1 MIKKINKIFSKESFL
16 VLALIILNTL
26 NLLLFTDNTTILTN
40 SIFILGIYFYLS
52 DRKDK
57 KVLLLTLLHFSF
69 YGVIFESLIIRH
81 TNVLKYKNP
90 NKYINIP
97 LWLFPIYCSFAL
109 GAIET
114 YKIFNLIIKK

>member
-1 MIKKINKIFSKESFL
+1 MIEKVCKIFSKESFL

-26 NLLLFTDNTTILTN
+26 NLLLFIDNTIILLN
-40 SIFILGIYFYLS
+40 SIIILCVYFYLS
-52 DRKDK
+52 GRNDK

-90 NKYINIP
+90 NKYVNIP
-97 LWLFPIYCSFAL
+97 LWLFPVYCSFAL

>member
-1 MIKKINKIFSKESFL
+1 MIKKVNKIFSKESFL

>member
-1 MIKKINKIFSKESFL
+1 MINQICKIFSKESFL
-16 VLALIILNTL
+16 VLALIIFNTL
-26 NLLLFTDNTTILTN
+26 NLLLFSDNTVILFN
-40 SIFILGIYFYLS
+40 SILILSLYFYIS

-57 KVLLLTLLHFSF
+57 KILLLTLLHFSF

-97 LWLFPIYCSFAL
+97 LWLFPVYCSFAL

>member
-1 MIKKINKIFSKESFL
+1 MIKKVNKIFSKESFL

-26 NLLLFTDNTTILTN
+26 NLLFFTDNTTILTN
-40 SIFILGIYFYLS
+40 SVFILGIYFYLS

>member
-1 MIKKINKIFSKESFL
+1 MIKKVNKIFSKESFL

-57 KVLLLTLLHFSF
+57 KVLLLSLLHFSF

>member
-1 MIKKINKIFSKESFL
+1 MIKKVNKIFSKESFL
-16 VLALIILNTL
+16 VLSLIILNTL
-26 NLLLFTDNTTILTN
+26 NLLFFTDNTTILTN
-40 SIFILGIYFYLS
+40 SVFILGIYFYLS